1 MRQFVLQ
8 FSYQVSHFSQI
19 AGKVNAENDSA
30 EGEDLYRV
38 GVGPFCRQD
47 ICQIFSTGVFDTKIM
62 QYFFHSKRCCL
73 RFIPPCD
80 IGIIAFGQ

>member
-1 MRQFVLQ
+1 MRQFVPQ

-38 GVGPFCRQD
+38 GVGPLFRQD

-62 QYFFHSKRCCL
+62 QYFFP
-73 RFIPPCD
+73 F
-80 IGIIAFGQ
+80 